1 MVLWRVVVILIL
13 VLVSV
18 SVLGSCYHRIGSR
31 SSTWILGRFVYMD
44 CFGSFYTGVFL
55 SSGFSPIVSSLYQQ
69 VLFTDPF
76 AFLLEFT
83 FFIPWSH
90 GVCFLF
96 FWLCF
101 FSYFLVLLEEFF
113 VRWNYRQLLVGS
125 KQQGFRI
132 PCVVVLFFIFLRG
145 FMILSSSVLDSLSL
159 LSCKNSVL
167 LWFKW
172 CSSTISN

>member
-1 MVLWRVVVILIL
+1 MVMVFLVLWRVVVILIL

-18 SVLGSCYHRIGSR
+18 SVLGFCYHRVGSR
-31 SSTWILGRFVYMD
+31 SSIWILGRFVYMD

-101 FSYFLVLLEEFF
+101 FSYFLVLLEKFLCGEIT
-113 VRWNYRQLLVGS
+113 VSCLLVADN
-125 KQQGFRI
+125 R
-132 PCVVVLFFIFLRG
+132 
-145 FMILSSSVLDSLSL
+145 DSGYL
-159 LSCKNSVL
+159 V
-167 LWFKW
+167 
-172 CSSTISN
+172 

>member
-1 MVLWRVVVILIL
+1 MILIL

-31 SSTWILGRFVYMD
+31 SSIWILGRFVYMD

-76 AFLLEFT
+76 VFLLEFT

-96 FWLCF
+96 FGYVF
-101 FSYFLVLLEEFF
+101 
-113 VRWNYRQLLVGS
+113 
-125 KQQGFRI
+125 
-132 PCVVVLFFIFLRG
+132 
-145 FMILSSSVLDSLSL
+145 
-159 LSCKNSVL
+159 
-167 LWFKW
+167 
-172 CSSTISN
+172 

>member
-1 MVLWRVVVILIL
+1 MVMVFLVLWRVVVILIL

-18 SVLGSCYHRIGSR
+18 SVLDSCYHRIGSR
-31 SSTWILGRFVYMD
+31 SSIWILGRFVYMD

-96 FWLCF
+96 LVM
-101 FSYFLVLLEEFF
+101 FLVVFWF
-113 VRWNYRQLLVGS
+113 Y
-125 KQQGFRI
+125 
-132 PCVVVLFFIFLRG
+132 LRS
-145 FMILSSSVLDSLSL
+145 FCAV
-159 LSCKNSVL
+159 K
-167 LWFKW
+167 
-172 CSSTISN
+172 

>member
-1 MVLWRVVVILIL
+1 
-13 VLVSV
+13 
-18 SVLGSCYHRIGSR
+18 
-31 SSTWILGRFVYMD
+31 MD
-44 CFGSFYTGVFL
+44 FGSFCLYGLFWEFYTGVFL

-101 FSYFLVLLEEFF
+101 FSYFLVLLEKFLCGEIT
-113 VRWNYRQLLVGS
+113 VSCLLVVNN
-125 KQQGFRI
+125 R
-132 PCVVVLFFIFLRG
+132 
-145 FMILSSSVLDSLSL
+145 DSGYL
-159 LSCKNSVL
+159 V
-167 LWFKW
+167 
-172 CSSTISN
+172 

>member
-1 MVLWRVVVILIL
+1 
-13 VLVSV
+13 
-18 SVLGSCYHRIGSR
+18 
-31 SSTWILGRFVYMD
+31 MD
-44 CFGSFYTGVFL
+44 FGSFCLYGLFWEFLYRSFL

-76 AFLLEFT
+76 VFLLEFT

-113 VRWNYRQLLVGS
+113 VR
-125 KQQGFRI
+125 
-132 PCVVVLFFIFLRG
+132 
-145 FMILSSSVLDSLSL
+145 
-159 LSCKNSVL
+159 
-167 LWFKW
+167 
-172 CSSTISN
+172 

>member
-1 MVLWRVVVILIL
+1 MILIL

-96 FWLCF
+96 FG
-101 FSYFLVLLEEFF
+101 YVFLVIFWFYLRSFLCGEITVSCLLIADN
-113 VRWNYRQLLVGS
+113 RDSGYLV
-125 KQQGFRI
+125 
-132 PCVVVLFFIFLRG
+132 
-145 FMILSSSVLDSLSL
+145 
-159 LSCKNSVL
+159 
-167 LWFKW
+167 
-172 CSSTISN
+172 

>member
-1 MVLWRVVVILIL
+1 VILIL

-96 FWLCF
+96 FG
-101 FSYFLVLLEEFF
+101 YVFLVIFWFYLRSFLCGEIT
-113 VRWNYRQLLVGS
+113 VSCLLVVNN
-125 KQQGFRI
+125 R
-132 PCVVVLFFIFLRG
+132 
-145 FMILSSSVLDSLSL
+145 DSGYL
-159 LSCKNSVL
+159 V
-167 LWFKW
+167 
-172 CSSTISN
+172 

>member
-1 MVLWRVVVILIL
+1 MILIL

-31 SSTWILGRFVYMD
+31 SSIWILGRFVYMD

-96 FWLCF
+96 FG
-101 FSYFLVLLEEFF
+101 YVFLVIFWFYLRSFLCGEIT
-113 VRWNYRQLLVGS
+113 VSCLLVVNN
-125 KQQGFRI
+125 R
-132 PCVVVLFFIFLRG
+132 
-145 FMILSSSVLDSLSL
+145 DSGYL
-159 LSCKNSVL
+159 V
-167 LWFKW
+167 
-172 CSSTISN
+172 

>member
-1 MVLWRVVVILIL
+1 MVFLVLWRVVVILIL

-18 SVLGSCYHRIGSR
+18 SVLDSCYHRVGSR
-31 SSTWILGRFVYMD
+31 SSIWILGRFVYMD

-96 FWLCF
+96 FG
-101 FSYFLVLLEEFF
+101 YVFLVIIWF
-113 VRWNYRQLLVGS
+113 Y
-125 KQQGFRI
+125 
-132 PCVVVLFFIFLRG
+132 LRS
-145 FMILSSSVLDSLSL
+145 FCAVKLPSVA
-159 LSCKNSVL
+159 C
-167 LWFKW
+167 W
-172 CSSTISN
+172 